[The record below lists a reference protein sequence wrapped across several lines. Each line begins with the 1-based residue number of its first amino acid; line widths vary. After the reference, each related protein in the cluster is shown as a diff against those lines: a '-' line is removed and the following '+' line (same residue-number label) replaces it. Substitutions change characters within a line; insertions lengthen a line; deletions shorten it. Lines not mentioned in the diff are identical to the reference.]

1 MGFTNSFIIFQSSL
15 SFGKRLFD
23 FVQISVPSRSNA
35 ATLLEIY
42 LFGKV
47 GEENYYNSFVRPL
60 LNPRIVEYGHA
71 ENKQEMYDMIGRVYH
86 SSKGEVACLVKDEC
100 WSTGTK
106 FFGGVET
113 ENTVFEGTNEEVINM
128 WKSTLK
134 L

>member
-1 MGFTNSFIIFQSSL
+1 
-15 SFGKRLFD
+15 
-23 FVQISVPSRSNA
+23 
-35 ATLLEIY
+35 
-42 LFGKV
+42 V
-47 GEENYYNSFVRPL
+47 GEQNYYNSFVKPL
-60 LNPRIVEYGHA
+60 LNSRIIEYGHA

-128 WKSTLK
+128 WKNTLK